1 MPLKV
6 NGNATGFRAHLFTLR
21 RGVLPVRVF
30 TLYCKACKTTY
41 RSNYC
46 VTQAEAKTSIRQ
58 YYREIPSAIEAS
70 EYCYVDRSLLPL
82 IRAQMAF
89 AQYVSAS
96 VARIYN
102 RGISNCP
109 ERASLASE
117 NIWNAFYIHA
127 LMLDVER
134 RQVPLQL
141 PHHGPQT
148 DRFRDVMA
156 ARNIRMAGTGQ
167 PQWAHTCDECERIVR
182 PADPSQPAIRIN
194 ACVMDGVTIGHPRC
208 NVDRCVARLASPRD
222 RFCEEHSDQE
232 RQCAIRGCNNATTD
246 GMRTCSIAAHRSF
259 ENERRERGKALFRL
273 RRRHE
278 RTMEAGQRN
287 AEAVSKKPRQNPRKA
302 RAETLNNLT
311 KKAAISRR
319 WTHNEQLMVRTCGVV
334 ISRAT
339 FYEAESMSNCVRF
352 LVSTFPPHLPRAH
365 PSFCFFDSACLLL
378 KHILAN
384 NETRLDNIG
393 LVVDVFHAINK
404 HKDSDAFC
412 QLNCNPATFPELFN
426 EKNEWWYN
434 SSACEQTNG
443 WFGFFL
449 PVVREMGEVNYN
461 FFLDEMILIHN
472 EWKVDVLRARGARPR
487 IVPMSELALPR

>member
-1 MPLKV
+1 
-6 NGNATGFRAHLFTLR
+6 
-21 RGVLPVRVF
+21 
-30 TLYCKACKTTY
+30 
-41 RSNYC
+41 
-46 VTQAEAKTSIRQ
+46 
-58 YYREIPSAIEAS
+58 
-70 EYCYVDRSLLPL
+70 
-82 IRAQMAF
+82 
-89 AQYVSAS
+89 
-96 VARIYN
+96 
-102 RGISNCP
+102 
-109 ERASLASE
+109 
-117 NIWNAFYIHA
+117 
-127 LMLDVER
+127 
-134 RQVPLQL
+134 
-141 PHHGPQT
+141 
-148 DRFRDVMA
+148 
-156 ARNIRMAGTGQ
+156 
-167 PQWAHTCDECERIVR
+167 
-182 PADPSQPAIRIN
+182 
-194 ACVMDGVTIGHPRC
+194 MDGVTIGHPRC
-208 NVDRCVARLASPRD
+208 NVDRCVARLASPRG

-287 AEAVSKKPRQNPRKA
+287 AEAVVDSEVTALDDPEVVAVVEEEVASRTKSKKPRQNPRKA

-339 FYEAESMSNCVRF
+339 FYEAESMSNCVVGRFLAKDASRRAKAASRSQRF

-404 HKDSDAFC
+404 HKDSDVFC